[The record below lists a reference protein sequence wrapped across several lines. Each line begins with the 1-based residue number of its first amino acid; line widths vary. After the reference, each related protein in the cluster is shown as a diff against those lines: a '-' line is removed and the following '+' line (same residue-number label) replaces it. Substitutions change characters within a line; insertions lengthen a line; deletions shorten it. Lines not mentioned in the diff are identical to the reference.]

1 MTPRILILCGAL
13 LLALGVATGA
23 FGAHGLR
30 RLVTP
35 DLLEVW
41 RTGAHYQLIHGAGL
55 LLVAALWPRLA
66 PTPAAWAG
74 GLMLAGVVIF
84 SGSLYALVLTGT
96 PILGAV
102 TPVGGILMILSWLML
117 AWAACKPHGGPAAYN
132 ESPRD

>member
-30 RLVTP
+30 HLVTP
-35 DLLEVW
+35 DLLEIW
-41 RTGAHYQLIHGAGL
+41 HTAAHYQMMHAGGL

-74 GLMLAGVVIF
+74 GLMLAGLLVF
-84 SGSLYALVLTGT
+84 SGSLYALVLTG
-96 PILGAV
+96 IRALGAV
-102 TPVGGILMILSWLML
+102 TPIGGVLMILSWLML
-117 AWAACKPHGGPAAYN
+117 AWAACKPQRGPAAYN
-132 ESPRD
+132 D